1 MSGHRPSGML
11 WHARLKGAAAIAA
24 VALVGTGAQLPAHAE
39 VPTPPSATATATATE
54 PTSTEPPSTEPGEPT
69 PGAETP
75 PATEEPTTLPSP
87 TTTSRAPAP
96 PRARP
101 PVPLSVPTQSQ
112 AVLRAGI
119 TSGFVAELQRLLD
132 ANTSRD
138 YFGDAAAG
146 PYSTLF
152 LADTEAALKA
162 WQSAQGLTP
171 TGIITTGSPQWQR
184 LQGQATRARTST
196 VGATLARG
204 TTSALVRTLQAAL
217 HNNTRG
223 SQSSMFTTGVYD
235 SYFGPEVEAGL
246 KRWQSAHGLSQTGTI
261 AVGSAAWT
269 QLLQSQG
276 PLAVSLRNP
285 GQLKPGAT
293 GSSVTVLQ
301 SMLDRNSLQDYQPH
315 TNGVYDTFFGPSTA
329 TGLKQVQSRLGYV
342 ADGVIEV
349 GSLEWGHLASLA
361 TVAKTGKAGT
371 YLRWGTVHSDVL
383 VAQRMLDQNSQ
394 RDYFGSSSVG
404 GYTTTY
410 GSLSANGMRAWQTAN
425 GYPANGV
432 ITVNSIQWGHLASQ
446 LRATPRLDPRCYTNG
461 VVLCA
466 SKSLRKTFYVN
477 KGVII
482 RELDARFGGLAYS
495 TTGVLRTY
503 NTAEGTFSITRKIR
517 DEVSYTYNNTPMPF
531 SMYFYQG
538 QAFHYSYG
546 FAANGYSGNMGS
558 HGCVNLRDWA
568 GAQWLYNNTPVGT
581 KVVIYK

>member
-1 MSGHRPSGML
+1 ML
-11 WHARLKGAAAIAA
+11 WGARMKAAVATAA
-24 VALVGTGAQLPAHAE
+24 VALVGTGAYLPAHAE
-39 VPTPPSATATATATE
+39 VPTPTSATATATATATE
-54 PTSTEPPSTEPGEPT
+54 PPSTAPSEPT
-69 PGAETP
+69 TAVETP
-75 PATEEPTTLPSP
+75 PPTQESTPLPSP

-96 PRARP
+96 PRALP

-112 AVLRAGI
+112 AVLRTGV
-119 TSGFVAELQRLLD
+119 TSGFVPELQRLLD
-132 ANTSRD
+132 ANATRD

-162 WQSAQGLTP
+162 WQTAQGLTP
-171 TGIITTGSPQWQR
+171 SGLITTGSPQWQR
-184 LQGQATRARTST
+184 LQGQATRTRTST
-196 VGATLARG
+196 LGVTLARG
-204 TTSALVRTLQAAL
+204 TTSTLVRTLQAAL

-223 SQSSMFTTGVYD
+223 SQSPLFTPGVYD
-235 SYFGPEVEAGL
+235 SYFGPEVEAAL
-246 KRWQSAHGLSQTGTI
+246 KRWQGTQGLSQTGTVT
-261 AVGSAAWT
+261 VGSAAWT

-285 GQLKPGAT
+285 LQLRPGAT

-301 SMLDRNSLQDYQPH
+301 SALDRNSLQDYQPY
-315 TNGVYDTFFGPSTA
+315 TDGVYDTFFGPSTA

-349 GSLEWGHLASLA
+349 DSLEWGHLVSLA

-383 VAQRMLDQNSQ
+383 IAQRLLDQNSQ

-410 GSLSANGMRAWQTAN
+410 GSTSATAMRAWQTAN
-425 GYPANGV
+425 GYPVSGV

-446 LRATPRLDPRCYTNG
+446 QRATPRLDPRCYTNG

-477 KGVII
+477 KGVIV

-503 NTAEGTFSITRKIR
+503 NTVEGTFSITRKIR

-531 SMYFYQG
+531 AMYFYQG

-558 HGCVNLRDWA
+558 HGCINLRDWV